1 VAEIFPTRFLQSGRP
16 VIRFYEFAEYC
27 LEPAERRL
35 LRHGHPVPLT
45 PKAFDT
51 LLLLVQNNGH
61 LVEKEEFIR
70 KVWEGHFVGDDSLTR
85 NIAVLRKVLGE
96 DGRENKYIETVSKR
110 GYRFIARV
118 AEKRQEEAEQGVAAS
133 PAPLI
138 GKAERRWIFMTSL
151 PAVAIASIFLAFI
164 LIRFVQREREA
175 QQNVPK
181 LNLQAIQKFTSGA
194 YSRATRPMISPDGK
208 TLLYVVDEGLYVA
221 PTTGGDSLK
230 IADKL
235 RWPGDMPVFTADGAS
250 VVFSRCRGGEDGSRS
265 RDLWIVSSRGG
276 IPKCFIV
283 EASGAG
289 FSPDGMWVAYTK
301 HLGDRNPL
309 WLSPL
314 DRLEEHR
321 EVSELGFTPRWSPDG
336 KWIAYTSSSPL
347 GGDGVLWITS
357 AALSERRQLTQEPQ
371 QIYGLT
377 WSADSRSL
385 IFASRAATA
394 GFLQLSQV
402 SIANHSVRPLTR
414 GIGDYVSPSASPD
427 GKTLF
432 FCHIEEGADLFV
444 AEGVGNP
451 RVEQITRGEQHGWPR
466 LSPSGER
473 IASVQ
478 LRADFNEHLYVIDL
492 KTGKSTRLSDRIA
505 YHPCWLD
512 DEQLAYLSFDAAAQ
526 ETQVRLVNL
535 ATGLNSTWTRFP
547 GKVEWLAVHPGRKKL
562 AIVAKSPEGRQKI
575 VLRDLEKQSDVTLAE
590 EGEYEQLRWL
600 PGGQAL
606 SWSGPV
612 TAGRAS
618 NGVWVIEPN
627 RKLPR
632 RIVSDGYAPA
642 WSADE
647 ASVYFIRLPQS
658 LWGLDVRRNVLTEMR
673 ASGLVNAFDLVG
685 QRLVFVRITAHSEIY
700 SVPIDQ

>member
-1 VAEIFPTRFLQSGRP
+1 LAESFPTKFLQPARP
-16 VIRFYEFAEYC
+16 VKQCYEFGEFR

-45 PKAFDT
+45 PKALDT

-61 LVEKEEFIR
+61 LVEKEQFIR
-70 KVWEGHFVGDDSLTR
+70 KVWEGQFVGDDSLTR
-85 NIAVLRKVLGE
+85 NIGVLRKVLEEGGGE
-96 DGRENKYIETVSKR
+96 HTYIETVSKR

-118 AEKRQEEAEQGVAAS
+118 AEKRQEEAEQGVAPS

-138 GKAERRWIFMTSL
+138 GKAERRWIIMTSL
-151 PAVAIASIFLAFI
+151 PAFAIASIFLAFI

-175 QQNVPK
+175 QPNLPR
-181 LNLQAIQKFTSGA
+181 LELQAIRKFTSGEHG
-194 YSRATRPMISPDGK
+194 ATRPMISPDGK
-208 TLLYVVDEGLYVA
+208 AVLYEAWGGLYVA
-221 PTTGGDSLK
+221 PISGGGSLK
-230 IADKL
+230 LAEEIRRPA
-235 RWPGDMPVFTADGAS
+235 DMPVFTADGAS
-250 VVFSRCRGGEDGSRS
+250 VVFARQRDGEDGSRV
-265 RDLWIVSSRGG
+265 RDLWIVPTRGG
-276 IPKCFIV
+276 IPRRFIAQ
-283 EASGAG
+283 ASGAG
-289 FSPDGMWVAYTK
+289 FSPDGKWVAYTK
-301 HLGDRNPL
+301 HLSGRNPL

-336 KWIAYTSSSPL
+336 KWIAYTSSDPK

-357 AALSERRQLTQEPQ
+357 AALSERRQLTKEPQ
-371 QIYGLT
+371 QIHGLT

-394 GFLQLSQV
+394 GFYHLAQV
-402 SIANHSVRPLTR
+402 SIANHSVKPLTR
-414 GIGDYVSPSASPD
+414 GVGDYISPSASPD

-432 FCHIEEGADLFV
+432 FCHTEGGADLFM

-451 RVEQITRGEQHGWPR
+451 SVVPLTSGEQHVWPR

-492 KTGKSTRLSDRIA
+492 NTAKITRLSDRIA

-512 DEQLAYLSFDAAAQ
+512 DDQLAYLSFDAAAQ
-526 ETQVRLVNL
+526 ETQVRLVSL
-535 ATGLNSTWTRFP
+535 ATGSNSSWTRFP
-547 GKVEWLAVHPGRKKL
+547 GKAEWLAVHPGRKKL
-562 AIVAKSPEGRQKI
+562 AIVAKSPEGRQKV
-575 VLRDLEKQSDVTLAE
+575 VLRDLEKQADVVLAE
-590 EGEYEQLRWL
+590 GGEYERLRWR

-606 SWSGPV
+606 SWSGPL

-618 NGVWVIEPN
+618 NGVWVIESN

-642 WSADE
+642 WGADGR
-647 ASVYFIRLPQS
+647 SVYFFRLPQS
-658 LWGLDVRRNVLTEMR
+658 LWRFDLRRNVQTEVR
-673 ASGLVNAFDLVG
+673 ASGLADAFDFVG
-685 QRLVFVRITAHSEIY
+685 QRLVFVQITAHSEIY

>member
-1 VAEIFPTRFLQSGRP
+1 LAEFIPTKFLQPARP
-16 VIRFYEFAEYC
+16 LKQSYEFGKFR

-35 LRHGHPVPLT
+35 LRDGHPIPLN
-45 PKAFDT
+45 PKALDT

-70 KVWEGHFVGDDSLTR
+70 KVWEGQFVGDDSLTR
-85 NIAVLRKVLGE
+85 NIAVLRNVLGE
-96 DGRENKYIETVSKR
+96 DGRDRKYIETVSKR

-118 AEKRQEEAEQGVAAS
+118 AEKRQEEAKQGVATS

-138 GKAERRWIFMTSL
+138 GKAERRWIIMTSL
-151 PAVAIASIFLAFI
+151 PAIAIASIFLAFI

-175 QQNVPK
+175 QPNVPK

-194 YSRATRPMISPDGK
+194 YSRANRPMISPDGK
-208 TLLYVVDEGLYVA
+208 AVLYVVDEGLYVA

-230 IADKL
+230 VADKL
-235 RWPGDMPVFTADGAS
+235 RWPSDMPVFTADGAS
-250 VVFSRCRGGEDGSRS
+250 VVFSRCRRGEDGSRS
-265 RDLWIVSSRGG
+265 RDLWIVPSRGG
-276 IPKCFIV
+276 IPRRFIA

-301 HLGDRNPL
+301 HLGGRNPL
-309 WLSPL
+309 WLSAL

-321 EVSELGFTPRWSPDG
+321 EVSELGFTPRWSLDG
-336 KWIAYTSSSPL
+336 KWIAYTSSNPL

-357 AALSERRQLTQEPQ
+357 AILSERRQLTQEPQ

-402 SIANHSVRPLTR
+402 SIANHSVKPLTR
-414 GIGDYVSPSASPD
+414 GVGDYLSPSASLD

-432 FCHIEEGADLFV
+432 FCHTEGGADLFM

-451 RVEQITRGEQHGWPR
+451 RVEQITRGEQHVWPR

-473 IASVQ
+473 IASVE
-478 LRADFNEHLYVIDL
+478 LRADSNEHLYVIDL
-492 KTGKSTRLSDRIA
+492 KTRKSTRLSDRIA

-512 DEQLAYLSFDAAAQ
+512 DDQLAYLSFDAAAR
-526 ETQVRLVNL
+526 ETQVRLVSL
-535 ATGLNSTWTRFP
+535 STGLNSTWTRFA
-547 GKVEWLAVHPGRKKL
+547 GKVEWLAVHPGRKKF
-562 AIVAKSPEGRQKI
+562 AVVARSPEGRQRV
-575 VLRDLEKQSDVTLAE
+575 VLRDLEKQADVVLAE
-590 EGEYEQLRWL
+590 GAEYEQLRWL
-600 PGGQAL
+600 PGGRAL
-606 SWSGPV
+606 SWSGPL
-612 TAGRAS
+612 TADQAS

-627 RKLPR
+627 QKLPR
-632 RIVSDGYAPA
+632 RVVSDGYGPA
-642 WSADE
+642 WSADG
-647 ASVYFIRLPQS
+647 ASVYFFRLPQS
-658 LWGLDVRRNVLTEMR
+658 LWGLDVRRNLLTELR
-673 ASGLVNAFDLVG
+673 ASGLIYHFDLVG
-685 QRLVFVRITAHSEIY
+685 QRLVFVQDTSHSEIY